1 MKKILVLGAAGQIAR
16 QFSQRLLA
24 ETDMELVLYGRNIST
39 RLAALKGDRVSLI
52 DGTFQDQKALM
63 QALQGVDL
71 VYLNAMSDAQ
81 ATQTIINAMKQV
93 GVTHLIGAT
102 IAGTEG
108 EVPQPLVGWTEA
120 NLPAAYIAGEQA
132 SADAVKASG
141 LKYILLRL
149 TWLYD
154 DPQDR
159 EYELVPSGTT
169 FADAEVT
176 REAVVQA
183 LLDLLNDEN
192 LTWDVTYGVGKPDTH
207 YGKPSFY

>member
-1 MKKILVLGAAGQIAR
+1 MKKILVLGAAGQIAC

-81 ATQTIINAMKQV
+81 ATQTIISAMKQV

-159 EYELVPSGTT
+159 EYELVPSGTA

>member
-39 RLAALKGDRVSLI
+39 RLAALKEDRVSLV

-81 ATQTIINAMKQV
+81 ATQTIISAMKQV

-120 NLPAAYIAGEQA
+120 NLPAVYIAGEQA

-159 EYELVPSGTT
+159 EYELVPSGTA

>member
-1 MKKILVLGAAGQIAR
+1 MKKILVLGATGQIAR

-39 RLAALKGDRVSLI
+39 RLAALKGDRVSLV

-81 ATQTIINAMKQV
+81 ATQTIISAMKQV

-154 DPQDR
+154 DLQDR
-159 EYELVPSGTT
+159 EYELVPSGTA